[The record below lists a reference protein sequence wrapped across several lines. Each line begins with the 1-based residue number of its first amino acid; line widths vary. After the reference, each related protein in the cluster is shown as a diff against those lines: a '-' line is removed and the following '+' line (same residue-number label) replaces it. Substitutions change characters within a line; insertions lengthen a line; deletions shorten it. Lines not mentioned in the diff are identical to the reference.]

1 MSKQQ
6 RDQLDA
12 ILRQGRLVPD
22 VPVTLEA
29 TSGVPH
35 MFQSFGA
42 VLDEAGAAL
51 DRASDF
57 PKKHFA
63 GRSVPGDQGSGR
75 RGTG

>member
-12 ILRQGRLVPD
+12 ILRQGRLVAD
-22 VPVTLEA
+22 VPVALDVA
-29 TSGVPH
+29 SGVPH
-35 MFQSFGA
+35 VFQSFAA

-51 DRASDF
+51 DCASDF
-57 PKKHFA
+57 LKKQFA
-63 GRSVPGDQGSGR
+63 VGFVPGDQRRGR